1 MTSLGLGSLYV
12 GVNSF
17 DMTGVMVTWNQK
29 EIHAIDEDDF
39 ESAVVNVIEEFFNGV
54 DEYRGV
60 IIEWETPTRNHD
72 CVYRVSEAPL
82 VHLDRSR
89 CFIDIV
95 GEQRGGEYKIDLKPS
110 GFEIIT
116 RSSGRSEELTF
127 LQLRPEGVAINPK
140 EQEMFLQSIP
150 ESIKNRIVSQLPDR

>member
-1 MTSLGLGSLYV
+1 MDAY
-12 GVNSF
+12 SF
-17 DMTGVMVTWNQK
+17 DMTGIMVTWDQN
-29 EIHAIDEDDF
+29 EIQAIDEGDF
-39 ESAVVNVIEEFFNGV
+39 ESAVVNVIEEFFDDV

-60 IIEWETPTRNHD
+60 IIEWETPNRDHN
-72 CVYRVSEAPL
+72 CVYRVSQAPL

-116 RSSGRSEELTF
+116 RSSGHREELTF
-127 LQLRPEGVAINPK
+127 LQLRPEGVAINSE
-140 EQEMFLQSIP
+140 EQEIFLQNIP
-150 ESIKNRIVSQLPDR
+150 ESIKNRIVKRLPDR